1 MKSFTIKS
9 VDDLKRAWPMMR
21 ELIITM
27 IQASPVIVR
36 IEAESKRRAQEK
48 KYSAM
53 INDIS
58 KTGVIEL
65 NGVETRVSSPEAM
78 KALLVYWFELEL
90 KSMGESLR
98 HAGSTIICPRTAEV
112 IQIRASTKKFTIKEG
127 SAFIEFLYAKGAE
140 MGAIWS
146 EQVKG
151 FEEYPEFNG

>member
-1 MKSFTIKS
+1 MQFNLQNPQGFAAQWPKIKGS
-9 VDDLKRAWPMMR
+9 ILT
-21 ELIITM
+21 LL
-27 IQASPVIVR
+27 QAGGVTLSIAG
-36 IEAESKRRAQEK
+36 ETKRRIQEQ
-48 KYSAM
+48 KYHAM

-65 NGVETRVSSPEAM
+65 SGVETRVSSSEAM

-98 HAGSTIICPRTAEV
+98 HSGSTIICPRTAEV

-127 SAFIEFLYAKGAE
+127 SAFIEFLYMKGAE
-140 MGAIWS
+140 MGVKWS

-151 FEEYPEFNG
+151 FEEYPELNR